1 MDLRRIDLNGL
12 VALDALLSECSVTR
26 AAEQLGIG
34 QPAASAALSR
44 MRKLFDD
51 PLLVKDG
58 RGLRR
63 THLATSLVE
72 PLREALN
79 TIDGLVSMS
88 ESFDP
93 ATARRA
99 FSMVASD
106 YVSVVFVSLLLAHL
120 EKRAP
125 NIRLNVTP
133 MSARYADHLRLGEAD
148 FAIMPRE
155 LVDAPREFGQI
166 PLFDDSYVGAVWAE
180 HEDVGDV
187 FTREQMSKLPYLTF
201 SPVGQTSI
209 VETQLDKHGI
219 KRNVEVS
226 TTSLIAAPFMLPG
239 TRLYC
244 MIHRRLAARVVGL
257 TPIRL
262 VESAVPLNDIQENLY
277 WPRHLTHDPGH
288 RWLREQIAE
297 VAHQLE

>member
-12 VALDALLSECSVTR
+12 VALDALLTECSVTR

-63 THLATSLVE
+63 THLAASLVE
-72 PLREALN
+72 PLRDVLS

-88 ESFDP
+88 ETFDP
-93 ATARRA
+93 ATARRT

-106 YVSVVFVSLLLAHL
+106 YVSVVYICSLLAQL
-120 EKRAP
+120 EQRAP

-133 MSARYADHLRLGEAD
+133 MTALYADHLRRGEVD
-148 FAIMPRE
+148 FAVIPRE
-155 LVDAPREFGQI
+155 LVDAPREFGQL
-166 PLFDDSYVGAVWAE
+166 PLFDDGYVGAVWSE
-180 HEDVGDV
+180 HSEVGDT
-187 FTREQMSKLPYLTF
+187 FTREQMSKLPYLMYA
-201 SPVGQTSI
+201 PPGQTSI
-209 VETQLDKHGI
+209 VESQLDKHGI
-219 KRNVEVS
+219 KRNVEV
-226 TTSLIAAPFMLPG
+226 TTSSIIATPFMLPG
-239 TRLYC
+239 TRLYT
-244 MIHRRLAARVVGL
+244 MIHRRLADRLAGL
-257 TPIRL
+257 APIRQ
-262 VESAVPLNDIQENLY
+262 VESAVPLMDLQENLY

-288 RWLREQIAE
+288 RWMREQMAE
-297 VAHQLE
+297 VASRL